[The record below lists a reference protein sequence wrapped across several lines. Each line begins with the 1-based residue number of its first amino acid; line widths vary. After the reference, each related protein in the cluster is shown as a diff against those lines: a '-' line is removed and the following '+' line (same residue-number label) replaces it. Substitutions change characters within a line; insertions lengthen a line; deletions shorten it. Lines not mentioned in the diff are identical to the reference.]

1 MGSFRVTE
9 MTRKRSTRSA
19 ISIPSLR
26 VPVFVALL
34 LGFGAAFAR
43 AQTCNASNDPT
54 IAIVRTADLQ
64 FGQLIATAS
73 AGTAVID
80 AATGTRAV
88 TGGVVAAGGVFNTG
102 DFSVLLCG
110 SAGPK
115 RFDVLLPS
123 GAVTITGP
131 GGNTMTVDTWT
142 VDPGPNNVVGST
154 SIARTISVGGTLHVG
169 ANQAAGLYSGTYSV
183 TVTRQ

>member
-1 MGSFRVTE
+1 
-9 MTRKRSTRSA
+9 MTRKRSTTRAA
-19 ISIPSLR
+19 IPTL
-26 VPVFVALL
+26 PPLL
-34 LGFGAAFAR
+34 LLLLYAAILLGPGATVAR
-43 AQTCNASNDPT
+43 GQTCNPSGDPR
-54 IAIVRTADLQ
+54 IAIAATAQLQ

-80 AATGTRAV
+80 PATGGRTV
-88 TGGVVAAGGVFNTG
+88 TGGVVAAGGVFSTG

-123 GAVTITGP
+123 GAVTLTGP

-142 VDPGPNNVVGST
+142 VDPGPSNVVGTT
-154 SIARTISVGGTLHVG
+154 SVARTISVGGTLHVG
-169 ANQAAGLYSGTYSV
+169 ANQAAGTYTGTYSV